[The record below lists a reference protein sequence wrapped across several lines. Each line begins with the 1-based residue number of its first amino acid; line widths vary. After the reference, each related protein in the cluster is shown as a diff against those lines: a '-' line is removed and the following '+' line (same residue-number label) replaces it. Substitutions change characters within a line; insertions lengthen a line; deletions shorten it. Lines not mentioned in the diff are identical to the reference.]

1 MNHPDLELRRETIEM
16 TKQQAAWV
24 KKKLGCNEVVVW
36 SACKFLRSKKGVLF
50 EYDLRHCPIPF
61 LPITNTIFFAYFEFF
76 VPGR

>member
-36 SACKFLRSKKGVLF
+36 SACKFLRSKKGVCLSRICGIVLLHYY
-50 EYDLRHCPIPF
+50 E
-61 LPITNTIFFAYFEFF
+61 
-76 VPGR
+76 